1 MEGPVLLVAR
11 HYHHLLDAA
20 VLLRSIPRP
29 IHIVVTLDWV
39 KTNFGRRFMTMAT
52 TMASWP
58 VILRSDALK
67 ESGRFDR
74 QRHCNAFT
82 VDDIRGYQRRAVRDS
97 VALLAQERALVVFP
111 EGYPNIDPQAT
122 VKTHPEECIRF
133 KAGFAV
139 IAGAA
144 ERRLGRRIPMVPC
157 GFRYEKGLRWT
168 VGLNIGEA
176 SYLESFASRRSLVNY
191 MEKQVA
197 ELSQSAQV
205 AAADCVDNVRAS
217 ARADLD

>member
-1 MEGPVLLVAR
+1 MFLFGQMAHHTIRLGARAVTAGRVEIAVTGLKHVPMEGPVLLVAR

-82 VDDIRGYQRRAVRDS
+82 VDDIRGYQRRPSEIRSRSWLKNARWS
-97 VALLAQERALVVFP
+97 CFRRGIPILIRM
-111 EGYPNIDPQAT
+111 PQ
-122 VKTHPEECIRF
+122 
-133 KAGFAV
+133 
-139 IAGAA
+139 
-144 ERRLGRRIPMVPC
+144 
-157 GFRYEKGLRWT
+157 
-168 VGLNIGEA
+168 
-176 SYLESFASRRSLVNY
+176 
-191 MEKQVA
+191 
-197 ELSQSAQV
+197 
-205 AAADCVDNVRAS
+205 
-217 ARADLD
+217 